1 MAFDV
6 FLFHLPDMDGAH
18 PPPVEFFLWSFFGFV
33 CFFGFS
39 FLWKKNSPF
48 LSQFPHSLHFINPL
62 PPPNPPRCWN
72 QNSRDTG
79 GIVGNNWLE
88 IMWNKVSWLEK
99 ATGLAPWWK
108 EAALNG
114 GVTSKPAPSKIVPM
128 PTQSR
133 GVQPYCSDFQPTAQ
147 YSCPQHMAWGK
158 RMEEDVHFRGSRT
171 KKTQRKS
178 KEKVKKK
185 LTFSFPLAK

>member
-1 MAFDV
+1 MV
-6 FLFHLPDMDGAH
+6 FLVFP
-18 PPPVEFFLWSFFGFV
+18 FG
-33 CFFGFS
+33 GI
-39 FLWKKNSPF
+39 KNSPC
-48 LSQFPHSLHFINPL
+48 LSQFPHSLLFFNPL
-62 PPPNPPRCWN
+62 SPPNPPRCWN
-72 QNSRDTG
+72 QNSHDTG
-79 GIVGNNWLE
+79 GIVGNNWLD

-108 EAALNG
+108 KAALNG

-158 RMEEDVHFRGSRT
+158 RMEEDVRLRGSRT
-171 KKTQRKS
+171 KKTQRKR
-178 KEKVKKK
+178 KEKN
-185 LTFSFPLAK
+185 LTFSFPLAKINAPQTTHQI